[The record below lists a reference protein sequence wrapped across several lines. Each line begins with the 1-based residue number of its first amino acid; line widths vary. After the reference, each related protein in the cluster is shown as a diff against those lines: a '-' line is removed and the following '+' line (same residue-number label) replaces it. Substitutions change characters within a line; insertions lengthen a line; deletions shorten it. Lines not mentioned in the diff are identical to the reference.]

1 MNQKVLSMIIV
12 LLFFPTLANSA
23 SVYKCT
29 KKDKTIIFSDKPCP
43 VDTDAQILY
52 TESEKEIKRRALEE
66 NIATIKRL
74 INSNQITAAKEHA
87 KKNNLVEIYRKLLE
101 ENLQEQAEQEQQKI
115 EQEKQQ
121 QIILQQQTLNLQRQQ
136 LELQKQQIEIDKA
149 ELERQQ
155 TINNSVYYPYP
166 VLTPPIQNCHRHH
179 GSKNCLPPTPP
190 FPPNR
195 VSPLSSGGMNPPSSL
210 PQMNPP
216 ISTGIMNPP
225 PGVNPNI
232 SPGMLNPPP
241 PAPKATNV
249 PAFSGRVIL
258 PKK

>member
-1 MNQKVLSMIIV
+1 MIIV
-12 LLFFPTLANSA
+12 LLFFSMLANSA

-29 KKDKTIIFSDKPCP
+29 KKDKTTIIFSDKPCP

-74 INSNQITAAKEHA
+74 INSNQINAAKEHA
-87 KKNNLVEIYRKLLE
+87 QKNNLAEIYRKLLAE
-101 ENLQEQAEQEQQKI
+101 HLQEQAEQEQQKI

-121 QIILQQQTLNLQRQQ
+121 QIILQQQTLDLQRQQ
-136 LELQKQQIEIDKA
+136 LELQKQQIAIDKA
-149 ELERQQ
+149 QLEQQQ
-155 TINNSVYYPYP
+155 TINSPVYYP
-166 VLTPPIQNCHRHH
+166 LLNQPIQNCHRHH
-179 GSKNCLPPTPP
+179 GSRNCLPPPSL
-190 FPPNR
+190 PPNR
-195 VSPLSSGGMNPPSSL
+195 ISPLSSGGMNPPSSL

-216 ISTGIMNPP
+216 ISSGIMNPP
-225 PGVNPNI
+225 PSVNPNI